1 MKVGGAGDF
10 VGVIVIQVAA
20 GVNESLTDDGVS
32 SKIEGNQYDFVCPKL
47 TIQGVRAAQKVG
59 GLLGG
64 VVGVIGGDD
73 VDEGGVEGVCNILV
87 YL

>member
-32 SKIEGNQYDFVCPKL
+32 SKIEGN
-47 TIQGVRAAQKVG
+47 
-59 GLLGG
+59 
-64 VVGVIGGDD
+64 
-73 VDEGGVEGVCNILV
+73 
-87 YL
+87 